1 MCSGLSDRPRVGCL
15 LWWPAGPW
23 EWLPM
28 GPAEPDVDENKN
40 KILRQGNGSVT
51 KLPGGTPQQD
61 NLPPEQEQL

>member
-1 MCSGLSDRPRVGCL
+1 
-15 LWWPAGPW
+15 
-23 EWLPM
+23 M
-28 GPAEPDVDENKN
+28 GPAELDVDENKN